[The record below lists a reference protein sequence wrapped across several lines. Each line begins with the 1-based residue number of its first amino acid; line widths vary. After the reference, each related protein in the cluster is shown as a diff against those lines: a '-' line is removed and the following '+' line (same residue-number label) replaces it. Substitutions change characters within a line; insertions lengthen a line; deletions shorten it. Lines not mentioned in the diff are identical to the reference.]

1 MDKSRGGTGERASD
15 ARNRTGLRRLRG
27 NPAIKGLC
35 LREGVIGGSPTAP
48 NNSVFSRTAI
58 QSASG
63 TTITWSGHSM
73 RCLIL
78 DCSSVLSSINSMRNH
93 VKKFHHSCNIMVK
106 NSCKSS
112 LHYPSTVSLSSS
124 IHRKRKDINDM
135 LWKKN
140 QLLKFGVWNVRTL
153 KGVGRTDLLAK
164 ELITTDI
171 TLCGI
176 TETHLPSAG
185 MMDLDED
192 SCYHLLF
199 SGPPELASRG
209 VGLVVRHNVIKSLN
223 SFDPISDRILRA
235 DFLTDKGILNVI
247 VGYAPTE
254 QCEEVVK
261 EEFYQQLDVAMH
273 KTGSLVVVLGDFNAR
288 LGKAVSKVVGQF
300 GLSKST
306 SDNGVRLIE
315 FCQAHNLG
323 ITNTFFQ
330 HKNIHTATWYPPNPK
345 LQPSLKDYVLVKQSI
360 QKMVH
365 YTRVRR
371 GPNFDS
377 DHKLVCS
384 KMVLK
389 LQKPRGKR

>member
-1 MDKSRGGTGERASD
+1 
-15 ARNRTGLRRLRG
+15 
-27 NPAIKGLC
+27 
-35 LREGVIGGSPTAP
+35 
-48 NNSVFSRTAI
+48 
-58 QSASG
+58 
-63 TTITWSGHSM
+63 
-73 RCLIL
+73 
-78 DCSSVLSSINSMRNH
+78 
-93 VKKFHHSCNIMVK
+93 MVK

-135 LWKKN
+135 LWEKN
-140 QLLKFGVWNVRTL
+140 QLLKFGMWNVRTL

-176 TETHLPSAG
+176 TETHLPGAG

-192 SCYHLLF
+192 SCYRLLF

-209 VGLVVRHNVIKSLN
+209 VGLVVRHNVIKSLK
-223 SFDPISDRILRA
+223 SFDPISDGILRS

-247 VGYAPTE
+247 AGYAPTE

-261 EEFYQQLDVAMH
+261 EEFYQQLAVAMH
-273 KTGSLVVVLGDFNAR
+273 KTGSLVLVLGGFNAR
-288 LGKAVSKVVGQF
+288 LGKVVSKVVGQF
-300 GLSKST
+300 SLSKST

-330 HKNIHTATWYPPNPK
+330 HKNIHTATWYSPNPK
-345 LQPSLKDYVLVKQSI
+345 LQPSLKDYVLVKQS
-360 QKMVH
+360 M
-365 YTRVRR
+365 
-371 GPNFDS
+371 
-377 DHKLVCS
+377 
-384 KMVLK
+384 
-389 LQKPRGKR
+389 